1 MNSVSNTKTTFF
13 LVYTNLG
20 QIFRV
25 TGVFGGFLLII
36 SAMSMLLFGS
46 GPRELMTSAYDILGT
61 EFLVICTL
69 LVGLA
74 LLSIFQM
81 ANREVLDEK
90 KKSWMIVGSHASNGI
105 ATLALTFTLY
115 GISKG
120 IGGLSSENL
129 NINQINM
136 VITNL
141 TSQFSMAF
149 FTSVVGL
156 PLSAILRAT
165 VALVARSEGLL
176 NTK

>member
-1 MNSVSNTKTTFF
+1 MNSVSNEKTTFF
-13 LVYTNLG
+13 QVYRDLG
-20 QIFRV
+20 QVFRV
-25 TGVFGGFLLII
+25 TGVVGGFLLII

-61 EFLVICTL
+61 EFLLICTV
-69 LVGLA
+69 LVGVA

-81 ANREVLDEK
+81 ANRELLDEK
-90 KKSWMIVGSHASNGI
+90 KKSWMIVGSHTSNGI

-129 NINQINM
+129 NIDQINM

>member
-1 MNSVSNTKTTFF
+1 MNSVSNAKTTFF

-20 QIFRV
+20 QLFRV

-36 SAMSMLLFGS
+36 SAMSMLLFGI
-46 GPRELMTSAYDILGT
+46 GPRELITSAYDILGT
-61 EFLVICTL
+61 EFLVICTVL
-69 LVGLA
+69 IGLA

-81 ANREVLDEK
+81 ANIELPDEK
-90 KKSWMIVGSHASNGI
+90 KKSWMVLGSHTSNGI

-129 NINQINM
+129 NIDQINM

-156 PLSAILRAT
+156 PLSAMLRAT
-165 VALVARSEGLL
+165 VALVARSEGLS

>member
-1 MNSVSNTKTTFF
+1 MNSVSNAKTTFF
-13 LVYTNLG
+13 LVFRDLG
-20 QIFRV
+20 QVCRV

-36 SAMSMLLFGS
+36 FAINMFLFGS
-46 GPRELMTSAYDILGT
+46 GPRALITSAHDILGT
-61 EFLVICTL
+61 EFLLICTV

-81 ANREVLDEK
+81 ANRELLDEK
-90 KKSWMIVGSHASNGI
+90 KKSWMIVGSHTSNGI

-120 IGGLSSENL
+120 IGGLSSDNL
-129 NINQINM
+129 NIDQINM

-156 PLSAILRAT
+156 PLSAILRAI

>member
-1 MNSVSNTKTTFF
+1 MNSVSNVKTAGPSVYRD
-13 LVYTNLG
+13 LVQG
-20 QIFRV
+20 FRV
-25 TGVFGGFLLII
+25 AGVFGGFLLIL
-36 SAMSMLLFGS
+36 SAITMFLFGS
-46 GPRELMTSAYDILGT
+46 GPRELIKSADDILGT
-61 EFLVICTL
+61 EFLVICMV

-74 LLSIFQM
+74 FLSIFQM
-81 ANREVLDEK
+81 ANRGLVEEK
-90 KKSWMIVGSHASNGI
+90 KKSWMIVGSHTSNGI
-105 ATLALTFTLY
+105 ATVALTFTLY

-129 NINQINM
+129 NIDQINM
-136 VITNL
+136 VITDL

-149 FTSVVGL
+149 FTSVIGL